1 MVILLLF
8 FDDFFV
14 SLLDETTII
23 NMWSFNRLTD
33 SSKIKKE
40 DIIWNGPYSFPGF
53 EEINGFDTIP
63 DVEGVYLF
71 TFKYKDG
78 FLLYGAGITNSTR
91 TRILAHRRKYK
102 TGNYTILD
110 VKSAE
115 DGLRKE
121 IWHGWQYAKENQQEF
136 IEKKETI
143 LKGVENQLCSFRVF
157 IAEVTDKRKRA
168 RIEASIMNYIYNS
181 KEHWSELA
189 DRGMALKER
198 YNSEMPIEAKNISF
212 NKIYGLTE
220 ILEF

>member
-1 MVILLLF
+1 
-8 FDDFFV
+8 
-14 SLLDETTII
+14 
-23 NMWSFNRLTD
+23 MWSFNRLTD
-33 SSKIKKE
+33 SSKIEKE
-40 DIIWNGPYSFPGF
+40 DVLWNGPYSFPGF
-53 EEINGFDTIP
+53 EEINGINTIP
-63 DVEGVYLF
+63 DVGGIYLF

-78 FLLYGAGITNSTR
+78 FLLYLAGITNSTKR
-91 TRILAHRRKYK
+91 RISEHCRKYK

-110 VKSAE
+110 VKYAE

-136 IEKKETI
+136 IEKKEAI
-143 LKGVENQLCSFRVF
+143 LNGAKKQLCSFRIF
-157 IAEVTDKRKRA
+157 IAEVTDKRKRS

-198 YNSEMPIEAKNISF
+198 YNSEMPIEAKNISL